1 MMLSRWGGFPM
12 GSGLLEVLLIG
23 LLAAGLIA
31 IIVVVWAISRSS
43 NKQGSPAGQP
53 AKDSALEI
61 LRERYARGEVTR
73 EEFEAMRRDLGA

>member
-1 MMLSRWGGFPM
+1 M

-31 IIVVVWAISRSS
+31 VVVVVWAISRSS
-43 NKQGSPAGQP
+43 KKQGSPGGQP